1 MCKYNPMLTLKKE
14 TFDKEEMQIM
24 YKIMIIYLAAFLYLY
39 FAEQI

>member
-1 MCKYNPMLTLKKE
+1 MLTLKKE

>member
-1 MCKYNPMLTLKKE
+1 MLPLKKE

>member
-1 MCKYNPMLTLKKE
+1 MLTLKKE
-14 TFDKEEMQIM
+14 TFDGRNAILLQIM